1 MSLQLLSLSIL
12 AALLLAAVAFDLRRR
27 RIPNALVLYGLALGL
42 AFHAFA
48 PAGQG
53 LLQGGGL
60 GLAAA
65 LLGGLAGLALFLPFY
80 ALRMLGAG
88 DVKLLAM
95 VGVWLGA
102 AAVLQAA
109 LWTVLA
115 GALLSL
121 AAMLATGSLRRV
133 GRNLR
138 ALAARALPRA
148 TGRAIPHQAATT
160 GRLPY
165 GLAIAAGSGI
175 EMARLLLSA

>member
-1 MSLQLLSLSIL
+1 MSLQLLSLSFL
-12 AALLLAAVAFDLRRR
+12 AALLLAAVACDLHQR
-27 RIPNALVLYGLALGL
+27 RIPNALVLYGMALGL
-42 AFHAFA
+42 AFQAFA
-48 PAGQG
+48 AAGQG
-53 LLQGGGL
+53 LLQDGSQGV
-60 GLAAA
+60 AAA
-65 LLGGLAGLALFLPFY
+65 LLGGVAGLALFLPFY

-102 AAVLQAA
+102 TAVLQVA

-121 AAMLATGSLRRV
+121 GVMLATGSLRTV

-138 ALAARALPRA
+138 TLFTLASLRCASGA
-148 TGRAIPHQAATT
+148 TPQGTAAT

-165 GLAIAAGSGI
+165 GLAIAAGSGV

>member
-1 MSLQLLSLSIL
+1 MSLQLLSLAFL
-12 AALLLAAVAFDLRRR
+12 GALLLAAVVSDVRRR
-27 RIPNALVLYGLALGL
+27 RIPNALVLYGMALGL
-42 AFHAFA
+42 AFQALA

-53 LLQGGGL
+53 LLQEGSQGV
-60 GLAAA
+60 AAA
-65 LLGGLAGLALFLPFY
+65 LLGGVAGLALFLPFY

-102 AAVLQAA
+102 TAVLQVA

-121 AAMLATGSLRRV
+121 GVMLATGSLRSV
-133 GRNLR
+133 ARNLR
-138 ALAARALPRA
+138 TLFNAACLPGASGVA
-148 TGRAIPHQAATT
+148 TQGAATT

-175 EMARLLLSA
+175 EMARLLLAA

>member
-1 MSLQLLSLSIL
+1 MSLQLLSLSFL
-12 AALLLAAVAFDLRRR
+12 AALLLAAVASDLHRR
-27 RIPNALVLYGLALGL
+27 RIPNMLVLYGMVLGL
-42 AFHAFA
+42 AFQALA

-60 GLAAA
+60 GMAAA
-65 LLGGLAGLALFLPFY
+65 LLGGLTGLALLLPFY

-88 DVKLLAM
+88 DVKLLSM

-102 AAVLQAA
+102 AAVLQVA

-121 AAMLATGSLRRV
+121 GVMLSTESKRSVCRHLLSLLAFASLGTVGGATP
-133 GRNLR
+133 
-138 ALAARALPRA
+138 PRA
-148 TGRAIPHQAATT
+148 TTT

-165 GLAIAAGSGI
+165 GVAIAVGSSV